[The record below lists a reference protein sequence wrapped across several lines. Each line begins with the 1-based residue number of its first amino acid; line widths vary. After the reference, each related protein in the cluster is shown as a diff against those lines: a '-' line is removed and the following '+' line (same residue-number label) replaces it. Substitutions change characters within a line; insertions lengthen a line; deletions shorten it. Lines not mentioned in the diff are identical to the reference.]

1 MRDRLFVRTVG
12 HIEKEGVGKGVLLSK
27 VDSAGF
33 VVTVHS
39 AQAHRNKT
47 NSSLC

>member
-12 HIEKEGVGKGVLLSK
+12 HILKEEVGKGVLLSK
-27 VDSAGF
+27 VDSAGL
-33 VVTVHS
+33 VVTIHS
-39 AQAHRNKT
+39 AEAHRTKT